1 MKQIVFFGNIG
12 VGKTTC
18 GRLIGKSYSNV
29 MFIEEDL
36 SENPFISL
44 FYNDMKKWGFH
55 SSISMLGLMSSYYE
69 KIDSNKEI
77 VILDQGV
84 EELIA
89 FTWLERDMN
98 ILTLDEYNTYKK
110 IYDNICS
117 LLPEVSLYVYF
128 KCDLKEEFRRIKS
141 RGRNFEQTLDFDFLY
156 NLNLKYEEYVN
167 SISQDKLLIVDT
179 TNGYNLSEVIKQ
191 IEEKINVKFKLND

>member
-18 GRLIGKSYSNV
+18 GKLIEDKYSNV
-29 MFIEEDL
+29 DFIEEDL
-36 SENPFISL
+36 SENPFLPL

-69 KIDSNKEI
+69 KIDKSKEI

-89 FTWLERDMN
+89 FTWLERDLN
-98 ILTLDEYNTYKK
+98 ILTPDEYDTYKK
-110 IYDNICS
+110 IYDNICA

-128 KCDLKEEFRRIKS
+128 KCDLEEEFRRIKS
-141 RGRNFEQTLDFDFLY
+141 RGRDFEQTLDFDFLY
-156 NLNLKYEEYVN
+156 KLSLKYEEYVN
-167 SISQDKLLIVDT
+167 SIPQDKLLVIDT
-179 TNGYNLSEVIKQ
+179 TNNYNLLDVVGK
-191 IEEKINVKFKLND
+191 IEETINVKFK

>member
-18 GRLIGKSYSNV
+18 GKLIKNNYCNV
-29 MFIEEDL
+29 DFIEEDL
-36 SENPFISL
+36 SENPFLPS

-69 KIDSNKEI
+69 KIDNSKEI

-128 KCDLKEEFRRIKS
+128 KCDLEEEFRRIKS
-141 RGRNFEQTLDFDFLY
+141 RGRDFEQTLDFKFLCD
-156 NLNLKYEEYVN
+156 LNLKYEEYVS
-167 SISQDKLLIVDT
+167 SIPQDKLLIIDT
-179 TNGYNLSEVIKQ
+179 TNGYNLLDVISQ
-191 IEEKINVKFKLND
+191 IEEKINVKFNLNN